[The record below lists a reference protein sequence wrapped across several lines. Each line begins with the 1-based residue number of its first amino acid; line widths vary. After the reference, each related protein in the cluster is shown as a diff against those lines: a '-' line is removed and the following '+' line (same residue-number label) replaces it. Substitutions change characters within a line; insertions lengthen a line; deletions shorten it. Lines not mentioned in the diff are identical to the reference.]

1 MLESKYV
8 IIVAG
13 GSGNRMQSDVPK
25 QFLLLNGK
33 PVLMHTIE
41 RYNDTIPEIQC
52 ILVLPVTQIS
62 YWNNLCEQYKFEL
75 PHKIIVGGVSRF
87 QSVKNGLT
95 AITDSEGIVAIH
107 DGVRPLTQSH
117 TIKES
122 FKIAAEKGNAIAAVP
137 SKDSLRKINGT
148 KTEAVDRTLYYL
160 IQTPQTFQLPLIKK
174 AFEVEESPLF
184 TDDATVLEKAGHTIQ
199 LVEGS
204 YDNIKIT
211 TPEDLII
218 AEAFLQGRK

>member
-1 MLESKYV
+1 V
-8 IIVAG
+8 
-13 GSGNRMQSDVPK
+13 
-25 QFLLLNGK
+25 
-33 PVLMHTIE
+33 
-41 RYNDTIPEIQC
+41 
-52 ILVLPVTQIS
+52 
-62 YWNNLCEQYKFEL
+62 QYKFEL
-75 PHKIIVGGVSRF
+75 PHTIVVGGSSRF

-95 AITDSEGIVAIH
+95 SIKNVEGIVAIH
-107 DGVRPLTQSH
+107 DGVRPLTQAH
-117 TIKES
+117 TITES

-148 KTEAVDRTLYYL
+148 KTEAVDRAQFYL
-160 IQTPQTFQLPLIKK
+160 IQTPQTFQLSLIKK

-184 TDDATVLEKAGHTIQ
+184 TDDATVLEKAGHVIQ

-218 AEAFLQGRK
+218 AEAFLKGQK